1 MPTADPLVDSMAGS
15 MALLRLLQLT
25 SPALP
30 IGAYNFSQG
39 LEWAAE
45 AGWVRDEAGV
55 LAWCRGLLSHG
66 VGSLDAPLLLRLRAA
81 FDAGDLPGAR
91 RASALLLAARETAE
105 LRAEERHLARALA
118 KVLVELRVP
127 GAGTW
132 LAEPR
137 ATHAALF
144 ALAAAHGGIP
154 PPAMTQGYLWA
165 WCENQVLATQ
175 KLLPIGQSAGQR
187 ILAALLADI
196 PAVAARAAGL
206 DDDAIGSSAPR
217 AAMGS
222 AWHENQYSRLFRS

>member
-1 MPTADPLVDSMAGS
+1 MPTADSLAV
-15 MALLRLLQLT
+15 LRLLQLT

-45 AGWVRDEAGV
+45 ARWVRDEAGV
-55 LAWCRGLLSHG
+55 LAWCRGLMTHA
-66 VGSLDAPLLLRLRAA
+66 VGTLDLPLLLRLRAA
-81 FDAGDLPGAR
+81 FDAGDLAAAR

-118 KVLVELRVP
+118 KVLVELRIP
-127 GAGTW
+127 GAEDW

-144 ALAAAHGGIP
+144 ALAAAHGAIP
-154 PPAMTQGYLWA
+154 PASMAQGYLWA
-165 WCENQVLATQ
+165 WCENQVLATL

-187 ILAALLADI
+187 ILDALLAGI
-196 PAVAARAAGL
+196 PAVAARAATL
-206 DDDAIGSSAPR
+206 DDAGIGSSAPR

-222 AWHENQYSRLFRS
+222 AWHESQYSRLFRS